1 MRMPP
6 IRIVADRFVLLRWR
20 ENAAVLLKNAVDS
33 SLAELQQWMEW
44 APPGPE
50 ELDVVR
56 DRLAKRH
63 EDFVQ
68 GRDFLYLILDPA
80 EQIVLGSTGLHPQ
93 AEPGALEIGYWIR
106 TDQTGRGL
114 ATGAARVLTRTA
126 FELVGARRVE
136 IRCDPQNLASSAVPR
151 RLGYGLRDVM
161 SQNAMS
167 PQGEPRDT
175 MVWEMTADRFQELQK
190 QGFGGHASSFWGD
203 LDPHGETPK
212 NRTDAPG
219 GLT

>member
-1 MRMPP
+1 
-6 IRIVADRFVLLRWR
+6 
-20 ENAAVLLKNAVDS
+20 
-33 SLAELQQWMEW
+33 MEW

-93 AEPGALEIGYWIR
+93 AEPVALEIGYWIR

-114 ATGAARVLTRTA
+114 ATGAAFQYCTHVAIENCTLGALT
-126 FELVGARRVE
+126 
-136 IRCDPQNLASSAVPR
+136 
-151 RLGYGLRDVM
+151 
-161 SQNAMS
+161 
-167 PQGEPRDT
+167 
-175 MVWEMTADRFQELQK
+175 
-190 QGFGGHASSFWGD
+190 
-203 LDPHGETPK
+203 
-212 NRTDAPG
+212 
-219 GLT
+219 